1 MIDKYHI
8 VVAAADKYHIVVDA
22 ADKYQVVVYQVVV
35 AAAADKNQVVA
46 APNQKSYEKLDLPE
60 KT

>member
-8 VVAAADKYHIVVDA
+8 VVAA